1 MFTQENVWTSMNV
14 KLFLDSA
21 WVVLV
26 KIPLVVLNASVLR
39 VKVWMKITFAK
50 MRMNVQLSMEDK
62 RFVLMDNVSIGI
74 LDTFVFVIQ
83 DTFHLKTRKLAWM
96 PDKGTVT
103 MGRIVEIHYLTNCLE
118 WIVVA
123 ILDNLGVNLDCPVKV
138 VLQEDPKKGVNCV
151 KA

>member
-1 MFTQENVWTSMNV
+1 MSILANVWTLMNV
-14 KLFLDSA
+14 KPYLDSA

-74 LDTFVFVIQ
+74 LDTFVSVIQ

-96 PDKGTVT
+96 LDKGTVT
-103 MGRIVEIHYLTNCLE
+103 MVRIVEIHYLTNCLE

>member
-1 MFTQENVWTSMNV
+1 MSILANVWTLMNV

-62 RFVLMDNVSIGI
+62 RFVPMDNVSIGI

-96 PDKGTVT
+96 LDKGTVT
-103 MGRIVEIHYLTNCLE
+103 MVRIVEIHYLTNCLE

-123 ILDNLGVNLDCPVKV
+123 ILDNLGVSLDCPVKV
-138 VLQEDPKKGVNCV
+138 VLQEDPKKGVNYV

>member
-1 MFTQENVWTSMNV
+1 MSILANVWTLMNV

-62 RFVLMDNVSIGI
+62 RFVLMDNVSTEI
-74 LDTFVFVIQ
+74 LDTFAFVIL
-83 DTFHLKTRKLAWM
+83 DTYLLKIRKLA
-96 PDKGTVT
+96 
-103 MGRIVEIHYLTNCLE
+103 
-118 WIVVA
+118 
-123 ILDNLGVNLDCPVKV
+123 
-138 VLQEDPKKGVNCV
+138 
-151 KA
+151 

>member
-1 MFTQENVWTSMNV
+1 
-14 KLFLDSA
+14 
-21 WVVLV
+21 
-26 KIPLVVLNASVLR
+26 
-39 VKVWMKITFAK
+39 MKITFVK
-50 MRMNVQLSMEDK
+50 MKMNVQLSMEAK